1 MFELFLTVIAGLAFL
16 ALLEC
21 VLPHHRKHWWSRL
34 ARVIQGLGRRTV
46 RRPPAL
52 PDPFE
57 VLRVQHQLGEL
68 SSQIRRLEGDPR
80 AYARVHRLEAVQA
93 AYDDLLREGCR
104 LAGVPGDAGDADA
117 PDAES
122 RRWHE
127 EQALAERGWSW

>member
-1 MFELFLTVIAGLAFL
+1 MLELCVTVVAGLALL

-21 VLPHHRKHWWSRL
+21 VLPHHRQHWWSRV
-34 ARVIQGLGRRTV
+34 ARLVQGLGRRTV

-57 VLRVQHQLGEL
+57 VLRVQHRLGEL
-68 SSQIRRLEGDPR
+68 SSQIRRLEDDPR

-93 AYDDLLREGCR
+93 AYDDLLGEGCR
-104 LAGVPGDAGDADA
+104 LAGVPGDAGAL
-117 PDAES
+117 DAES